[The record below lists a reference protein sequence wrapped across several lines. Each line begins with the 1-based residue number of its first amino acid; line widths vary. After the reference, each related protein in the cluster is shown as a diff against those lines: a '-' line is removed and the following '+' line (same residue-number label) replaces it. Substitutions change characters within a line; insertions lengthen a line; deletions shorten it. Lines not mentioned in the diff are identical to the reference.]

1 MCPIPRQIVI
11 GIGQLA
17 ASAVQLA
24 QAKGGAA
31 KIFQLLDKAPEIPVS
46 GGEVP
51 TETMRGAVSFKEVH
65 FAYPTSPQQPV
76 LRGLSFSV
84 PGEPEVLEPPSSA
97 LRLLRTRLTP
107 AVVCG
112 QPTPPP
118 PSSARADAASRRC
131 VLSTCTR
138 RVRAHATSCLASAP
152 HTRPKAHAPHT
163 RPTRAA
169 HAPRTHCA
177 NERRSSLSSCAST
190 RRVAAWWPS
199 TATT

>member
-1 MCPIPRQIVI
+1 MCSTPRQIVI
-11 GIGQLA
+11 GIGQLI
-17 ASAVQLA
+17 ASAAQLA

-31 KIFQLLDKAPEIPVS
+31 KILQLLDKAPEIPVS

-51 TETMRGAVSFKEVH
+51 TETMRGAVTFKEVH

-84 PGEPEVLEPPSSA
+84 PGVPEVLEPPSAA

-107 AVVCG
+107 AVAPWAADSTAALVGPSGCG
-112 QPTPPP
+112 KSTV
-118 PSSARADAASRRC
+118 RAQHMWSRVRVHAQC
-131 VLSTCTR
+131 TCTAT
-138 RVRAHATSCLASAP
+138 RAPMHM
-152 HTRPKAHAPHT
+152 HR
-163 RPTRAA
+163 TRAA
-169 HAPRTHCA
+169 HAPCTHCGNA
-177 NERRSSLSSCAST
+177 RRFSLSSCAST

>member
-1 MCPIPRQIVI
+1 MRPTLRQIVI

-31 KIFQLLDKAPEIPVS
+31 KIFELLDKAPEIPVS
-46 GGEVP
+46 GGAVP
-51 TETMRGAVSFKEVH
+51 AETMRGAVSFKEVR

-84 PGEPEVLEPPSSA
+84 PGVPEVLEPPSSA
-97 LRLLRTRLTP
+97 LRLLRIRLTP
-107 AVVCG
+107 AVAAWAADSTTALVGPSGCG
-112 QPTPPP
+112 KSTVRIQHMHTP
-118 PSSARADAASRRC
+118 R
-131 VLSTCTR
+131 TC
-138 RVRAHATSCLASAP
+138 ACKM
-152 HTRPKAHAPHT
+152 HTHR
-163 RPTRAA
+163 TRAPMHLHRTRA
-169 HAPRTHCA
+169 PHAPRTHCA